1 MKERQTNRPLVL
13 VAVMLVMFMSAIEA
27 TIVATAMPNI
37 VADLGSFSLY
47 SWVFSAYLLM
57 NAATVL
63 IYGKLSDIFG
73 RRPVLVIG
81 IVIFL
86 IGSVLCGF
94 SVSMEQMIL
103 FRLIQGIGAGAVMPV
118 ATTIVGDIYTKKERA
133 KVQGYLA
140 SVWGISAVSG
150 PALGGLLV
158 EFVSWRWVFW
168 MNVPLGIISIIML
181 FLFLHEKVEK
191 KKPNIDYIGT
201 ILFLI
206 SISSFM
212 YLLVEAG
219 KTELMI
225 PLLLVGTTSLVF
237 FVFHEQ
243 RTSVPMMPF
252 HLWKMRPILIAN
264 LVSLMTGI
272 ILIGISTFLPIYVQV
287 VMGKSATIAGFT
299 LTAMSIG
306 WPIAS
311 TLSGRLLLFL
321 GYRKT
326 TLIGGTAL
334 LAGGL
339 MFVFMDPSYGPW
351 WAASASF
358 VTGIGMGLTSTAFI
372 VSIQNAVEW
381 NERGAATASNMFMRN
396 IGNTIGAA
404 LLGGILNIRLTT
416 YLQNNPNVPDD
427 LTADAINNLFRE
439 DVQMNESVRFI
450 LSEGL
455 TTSLHI
461 VYWVVFLFAAVSFL
475 LLLFL
480 KKGE

>member
-1 MKERQTNRPLVL
+1 MSERKTNRPFVL
-13 VAVMLVMFMSAIEA
+13 AAVMLAMFMGAIEA
-27 TIVATAMPNI
+27 TIVSTAMPDI
-37 VADLGSFSLY
+37 VAELGGFSLY

-73 RRPVLVIG
+73 RRPVLFIG
-81 IVIFL
+81 IGIFL

-94 SVSMEQMIL
+94 AVSMEQLIVYR
-103 FRLIQGIGAGAVMPV
+103 FIQGIGAGAVMPV
-118 ATTIVGDIYTKKERA
+118 ATTIVGDIYTKEERA

-150 PALGGLLV
+150 PALGGMLV

-168 MNVPLGIISIIML
+168 INVPLGVVSVMML

-191 KKPNIDYIGT
+191 KKPEIDYIGT

-206 SISSFM
+206 GISVFM

-219 KTELMI
+219 KTAYTV
-225 PLLLVGTTSLVF
+225 PLLAAGMLALLF
-237 FVFHEQ
+237 FVIHER
-243 RTSVPMMPF
+243 RTAVPMIPF
-252 HLWKMRPILIAN
+252 HLWKARPILIAN
-264 LVSLMTGI
+264 VVSLTTGI
-272 ILIGISTFLPIYVQV
+272 ILIGISTFLPMYVQGL
-287 VMGKSATIAGFT
+287 MGESATVAGFT

-311 TLSGRLLLFL
+311 SLSGKLMMSV
-321 GYRKT
+321 GYRTT
-326 TLIGGTAL
+326 TLIGGAAL

-339 MFVFMDPSYGPW
+339 MFAFMDPSFGPL
-351 WAASASF
+351 WAGASSF
-358 VTGIGMGLTSTAFI
+358 ITGVGMGLTSTAFI

-381 NERGAATASNMFMRN
+381 HERGAATASNMFMRN

-404 LLGGILNIRLTT
+404 LLGGVLNSRLAA
-416 YLQNNPNVPDD
+416 YLQANPEAPASLSVDS
-427 LTADAINNLFRE
+427 INELLGE
-439 DVQMNESVRFI
+439 GAAMTHSARFI
-450 LSEGL
+450 LNEGL
-455 TTSLHI
+455 TASLHA
-461 VYWVVFLFAAVSFL
+461 VYWVVFLFAVVSFA

>member
-13 VAVMLVMFMSAIEA
+13 VAVMMAMFMGAIEA
-27 TIVATAMPNI
+27 TIVATAMPDI
-37 VADLGSFSLY
+37 VAELGSFSLY
-47 SWVFSAYLLM
+47 SWVFSSYLLM

-63 IYGKLSDIFG
+63 IYGKFSDIFG
-73 RRPVLVIG
+73 RRPVLFVG
-81 IVIFL
+81 IAIFL

-94 SVSMEQMIL
+94 AASMEQMIL
-103 FRLIQGIGAGAVMPV
+103 FRFIQGIGAGAVMPV
-118 ATTIVGDIYTKKERA
+118 AATIVGDIYTKEERA

-168 MNVPLGIISIIML
+168 INVPIGIISIIML
-181 FLFLHEKVEK
+181 FLFLDEQVEK

-201 ILFLI
+201 VLFLI

-219 KTELMI
+219 KTEFMI
-225 PLLLVGTTSLVF
+225 PLLIVGMISLVF

-243 RTSVPMMPF
+243 RTPVPMIPF
-252 HLWKMRPILIAN
+252 HLWRMRPILIAN

-272 ILIGISTFLPIYVQV
+272 MLIGISTFLPMYVQS
-287 VMGKSATIAGFT
+287 VMGKSATVAGFT

-311 TLSGRLLLFL
+311 SLSGRLLLFI
-321 GYRKT
+321 GYRTT
-326 TLIGGTAL
+326 TLIGGAAL

-339 MFVFMDPSYGPW
+339 MFAFMDPSYGPW
-351 WAASASF
+351 WAAASSF

-372 VSIQNAVEW
+372 VSIQNAVDW
-381 NERGAATASNMFMRN
+381 HERGAATASNIFMRN

-404 LLGGILNIRLTT
+404 LLGGVLNIRLTT
-416 YLQNNPNVPDD
+416 YLQNNQNASDN
-427 LTADAINNLFRE
+427 LTIDSINELLGENG
-439 DVQMNESVRFI
+439 QMSESARFI

-461 VYWVVFLFAAVSFL
+461 VYWVVFLFAVVSFI